1 MFNSIIVA
9 TVRPFANG
17 TPDKNGLEP
26 KILNILGGK
35 CPNRT
40 VLSGTIAD
48 SLGLKDNCSYMLQ
61 VRETETSDK
70 YGRQFQYTVVK
81 ELGAMEIIHSV
92 KELGNAQ
99 IFSVDGTS
107 VPKPSV
113 VLEEVD
119 EI

>member
-1 MFNSIIVA
+1 MFNGLIIA
-9 TVRPFANG
+9 TVRPFAG
-17 TPDKNGLEP
+17 TADKNGLEP
-26 KILNILGGK
+26 KILNVLGGK

-40 VLSGTIAD
+40 VLSGTIAEN
-48 SLGLKDNCSYMLQ
+48 LGLKDNQSFMLQ

-81 ELGAMEIIHSV
+81 ELSAMEVLHTV

-99 IFSVDGTS
+99 IFSVDGTTT
-107 VPKPSV
+107 PKLSV
-113 VLEEVD
+113 VVEEVD